1 MDSPNSVSKRS
12 SVLSQVISYFTSYS
26 SATEAEERSFK
37 PERRVDNSKMES
49 FESKGSES
57 ACLSKKAQMLHSAHK
72 MNDQQSE
79 WFKNTSEAPPFN
91 FPPANQESFQ
101 AYSKQKQFKSTE
113 PEGSTSQFALNI
125 NSNCYENLQVHQT
138 NHNPYSPYIEEE
150 CHPSEFQYFQFEHET
165 EVPQPTFLPFGNLY
179 DNIMDFVETTIVQ
192 YVCQRTNP
200 SPLRLAAEILAKSK
214 LNPNAN
220 EFTPMVKNPAV
231 IETEG
236 KIEEKNNSDNLE
248 EFIEDD
254 NTKLV
259 DMEKTQEIEGTIINM
274 ENEIQQELVKKEKG
288 EPLDEVPNCSKL
300 VQCNASHNSICDL
313 KLTCGGYN
321 SGNDCYNED
330 SDDDCFSDDYDDD
343 SDWDSEEQSTG
354 QCVEIDPSEFDDL
367 FASPLLVTNLRIC
380 QNKSSSSGPKICA
393 VIKPSSSAKH
403 ELNPLNRTI
412 SEINS
417 QFFDQDQII
426 SSGCTTFK
434 KCVKFCDVVDV
445 IDEPEDLAED
455 LQNARISDFPA
466 RQADRERMERLL
478 APIMTKMHRDK
489 MFKKIYGET

>member
-1 MDSPNSVSKRS
+1 MDSSNPVSKKS

-26 SATEAEERSFK
+26 TTAEAEERSFK
-37 PERRVDNSKMES
+37 PHIKENNSEMES
-49 FESKGSES
+49 FETKGSEC
-57 ACLSKKAQMLHSAHK
+57 AYLSKKAQMLHSAHK
-72 MNDQQSE
+72 MNDKQNE
-79 WFKNTSEAPPFN
+79 WFKNTSETPPLQFS
-91 FPPANQESFQ
+91 PSHQESFPT
-101 AYSKQKQFKSTE
+101 YSKQKQFKPTE
-113 PEGSTSQFALNI
+113 PEVPTSQFALNI

-138 NHNPYSPYIEEE
+138 PHNPYSPYLEEE
-150 CHPSEFQYFQFEHET
+150 FHPSEFQYFQFERET
-165 EVPQPTFLPFGNLY
+165 QLPQPSFLPFGNLY
-179 DNIMDFVETTIVQ
+179 ENIIDFVETTIVQ

-200 SPLRLAAEILAKSK
+200 SPFRLAAEILARSK

-236 KIEEKNNSDNLE
+236 KIEEKNDSEHLGE
-248 EFIEDD
+248 YIEVD

-259 DMEKTQEIEGTIINM
+259 DMKENQEIEETMINM
-274 ENEIQQELVKKEKG
+274 ENEIQQGCVEKG
-288 EPLDEVPNCSKL
+288 EPLDEDPNCSKL
-300 VQCNASHNSICDL
+300 VQCSASDNSLCDL
-313 KLTCGGYN
+313 KLTCDGDN
-321 SGNDCYNED
+321 SGNDCFNDD

-354 QCVEIDPSEFDDL
+354 QCVEFDPSEFEDL
-367 FASPLLVTNLRIC
+367 FTSPLLVTNLRIC
-380 QNKSSSSGPKICA
+380 QTKSSNPGLKICP
-393 VIKPSSSAKH
+393 VTKSSSSAKH
-403 ELNPLNRTI
+403 VLNPPIRTI

-426 SSGCTTFK
+426 SSCCKDSK
-434 KCVKFCDVVDV
+434 KIVKFCDGVDV

-478 APIMTKMHRDK
+478 APIMTKMHREK
-489 MFKKIYGET
+489 MFKKIYGDT